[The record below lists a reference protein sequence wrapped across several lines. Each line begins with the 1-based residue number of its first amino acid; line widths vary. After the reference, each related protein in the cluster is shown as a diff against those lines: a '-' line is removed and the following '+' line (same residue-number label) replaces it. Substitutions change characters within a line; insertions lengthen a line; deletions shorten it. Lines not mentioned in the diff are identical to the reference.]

1 MYKVVKRGG
10 RCVDFDIRFLSQA
23 IAKIAEAER
32 AAAEEA
38 AQISDL
44 LLEAAEA
51 ELYEQDEK
59 LLYEVRQRQC
69 KLRNEHKTCVMRLN
83 ALLHRTWLQ
92 RNTYT
97 GRSRCAA
104 VSDKLL
110 LTIPTPPTA
119 VAADCSLQ
127 RGGVMCAILG

>member
-1 MYKVVKRGG
+1 MYKVVKRRG
-10 RCVDFDIRFLSQA
+10 RCVDFDIRKLSQA

-69 KLRNEHKTCVMRLN
+69 KFPLLPRLW
-83 ALLHRTWLQ
+83 LLI
-92 RNTYT
+92 
-97 GRSRCAA
+97 A
-104 VSDKLL
+104 V
-110 LTIPTPPTA
+110 
-119 VAADCSLQ
+119 CSV
-127 RGGVMCAILG
+127 GV